1 MSEQAIIGFFRRFK
15 QGASLCRMH
24 FYYNLTRVFNVLES
38 IEGRDG
44 IYIYKNTGGRGYGWT
59 IGIDKTGG
67 VNGDADV
74 YQSFAAGSQMKS
86 IQTKSF
92 TVGPVTF
99 QVKQLYKF
107 DAPDTKAVLT
117 GDDTDWTSQNTWQKM
132 AIRKRDS
139 AGNAELQFASF
150 HPMPAGDATNTAV
163 TWDNTKGAWIKAT
176 PSSGAP
182 SGYTETT
189 IPILWQYDTSSHK
202 WQYKTATVLVKDSTT
217 AETWTDGITFAQF
230 SD

>member
-1 MSEQAIIGFFRRFK
+1 
-15 QGASLCRMH
+15 MH
-24 FYYNLTRVFNVLES
+24 FYYNLTRVFNVLET

-176 PSSGAP
+176 PSTPVGTLTEVTYVTAMRFDASSKELQIKTRTGKVYDAGTESGW
-182 SGYTETT
+182 TEAH
-189 IPILWQYDTSSHK
+189 QAAS
-202 WQYKTATVLVKDSTT
+202 
-217 AETWTDGITFAQF
+217 FA
-230 SD
+230 D